1 MNQADRI
8 LSNAHV
14 LTMDNSYH
22 AYPRGAV
29 VLRGSMIVA
38 VGEEASL
45 RREWQAAEV
54 VDCGGRVLMPGLVNA
69 HTHVPMTLLRGLTDD
84 RRLDVWLLGYMMPV
98 EREFVTPDFCRLGT
112 LLACAEMIRGGI
124 TCFADMYYFE
134 DSVAAATAEAGMRAV
149 CSQTVLKFPT
159 PDAAS
164 FEDSLAAAR
173 DFIARWKDHALIVPS
188 VAPHAPY
195 TCTPEILQACAA
207 LAVEFDVPLHTHL
220 AETALEVDEWRSEH
234 GMPVIPWVKK
244 QGLFD
249 AKVLAAHCVHVD
261 DGEIN
266 TLQHA
271 GAGIAHNP
279 SSNLKLAS
287 GFAPVVSMLQAGL
300 NVGVG
305 TDGPA
310 SNNDL
315 DMFEEL
321 RLATFVAKAV
331 SRDPTALP
339 ARETLALG
347 TRLGARALHIGDRI
361 GSLEPGKRADLI
373 LLDLEGVHSWPPF
386 EREADAI
393 YSRVIYS
400 AKSTD
405 VTDVM
410 VEGRWL
416 MRNRE
421 LKTIQLSP
429 LLEAAGEYAR
439 RIDHFL
445 LAREGSV
452 LSKLIAIGGAE
463 QEESYE
469 VQLKVHVEDAA
480 PVLRALQ
487 TGSVQVTRK
496 AHYHEYDTYFSF
508 GGTVP
513 ERLRHREDEF
523 IDVAGNVFNVRY
535 RLTLTGPAKEG
546 EYPNS
551 VLLSRSRFIA
561 PAKHSLRFYREY
573 FKPTSESEVTKDRLR
588 WQITYK
594 GEEFFVNIDQVTLP
608 ALPGFFI
615 EIKCR
620 TWSRGDAE
628 EKAGLIS
635 ELLATL
641 GIQDAAPVS
650 QEYAELTAPGSS

>member
-14 LTMDNSYH
+14 LTMDDSYH

-98 EREFVTPDFCRLGT
+98 EREFVSPDFCRLGT

-220 AETALEVDEWRSEH
+220 AETAQEVDEWRSEH

-271 GAGIAHNP
+271 GAGVAHNP

-287 GFAPVVSMLQAGL
+287 GFAPVVSMLQAGIERRRGDGRP
-300 NVGVG
+300 GVQQRPG
-305 TDGPA
+305 HVRGDCAWRRSWPRPSA
-310 SNNDL
+310 AI
-315 DMFEEL
+315 
-321 RLATFVAKAV
+321 R
-331 SRDPTALP
+331 RRCPP
-339 ARETLALG
+339 ARRSPWPPAWAPAPCTSAI
-347 TRLGARALHIGDRI
+347 APAA
-361 GSLEPGKRADLI
+361 LEPGKRADLI
-373 LLDLEGVHSWPPF
+373 LVDLEGVHSWP
-386 EREADAI
+386 
-393 YSRVIYS
+393 
-400 AKSTD
+400 
-405 VTDVM
+405 
-410 VEGRWL
+410 
-416 MRNRE
+416 
-421 LKTIQLSP
+421 
-429 LLEAAGEYAR
+429 
-439 RIDHFL
+439 
-445 LAREGSV
+445 SV
-452 LSKLIAIGGAE
+452 
-463 QEESYE
+463 
-469 VQLKVHVEDAA
+469 
-480 PVLRALQ
+480 RA
-487 TGSVQVTRK
+487 
-496 AHYHEYDTYFSF
+496 
-508 GGTVP
+508 
-513 ERLRHREDEF
+513 
-523 IDVAGNVFNVRY
+523 
-535 RLTLTGPAKEG
+535 
-546 EYPNS
+546 
-551 VLLSRSRFIA
+551 RSRT
-561 PAKHSLRFYREY
+561 PS
-573 FKPTSESEVTKDRLR
+573 T
-588 WQITYK
+588 
-594 GEEFFVNIDQVTLP
+594 
-608 ALPGFFI
+608 PG
-615 EIKCR
+615 
-620 TWSRGDAE
+620 
-628 EKAGLIS
+628 
-635 ELLATL
+635 
-641 GIQDAAPVS
+641 
-650 QEYAELTAPGSS
+650 